1 MALRSGLQP
10 KGFSEIKTPDPKPL
24 VAIGGPVPSFEGG
37 DLVPNPAPQ
46 PVYFVGG
53 INASFTKGAAVA
65 NATDAASAI
74 TQLNA
79 LLASLRAAG
88 IIAT

>member
-1 MALRSGLQP
+1 MADKIFGQGLRAV
-10 KGFSEIKTPDPKPL
+10 PL
-24 VAIGGPVPSFEGG
+24 VLVQTPVVVPEFEA
-37 DLVPNPAPQ
+37 DPR
-46 PVYFVGG
+46 PVYIQGLGNVT
-53 INASFTKGAAVA
+53 ATKGAAVA
-65 NATDAASAI
+65 NATDAATAI

>member
-1 MALRSGLQP
+1 MADKIFGQGLAAVPLKLVQ
-10 KGFSEIKTPDPKPL
+10 TP
-24 VAIGGPVPSFEGG
+24 VVVPEFEAE
-37 DLVPNPAPQ
+37 PR
-46 PVYFVGG
+46 PVYIQGLGNVT
-53 INASFTKGAAVA
+53 ATKGAAVA
-65 NATDAASAI
+65 NASDAATVI

>member
-1 MALRSGLQP
+1 MADKIFGEGLAPRPLKLVQ
-10 KGFSEIKTPDPKPL
+10 TPA
-24 VAIGGPVPSFEGG
+24 VVPAFEA
-37 DLVPNPAPQ
+37 DPAP
-46 PVYFVGG
+46 VYIEGLGNVT
-53 INASFTKGAAVA
+53 ATKGAAVA

-88 IIAT
+88 VIAS